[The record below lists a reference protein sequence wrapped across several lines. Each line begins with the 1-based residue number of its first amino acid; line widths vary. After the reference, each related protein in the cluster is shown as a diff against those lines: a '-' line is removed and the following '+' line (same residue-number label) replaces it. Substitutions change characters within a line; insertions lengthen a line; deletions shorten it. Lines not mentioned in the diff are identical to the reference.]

1 MWGYPQYQRWQNG
14 RVLQKQLA
22 GGGMVPLTNK
32 YMVPYNPYLCQKYN
46 CHINVEACMT
56 IAAVKYL
63 YKYIYKGH
71 ACADVC
77 IRE

>member
-1 MWGYPQYQRWQNG
+1 
-14 RVLQKQLA
+14 
-22 GGGMVPLTNK
+22 MVPLTNK